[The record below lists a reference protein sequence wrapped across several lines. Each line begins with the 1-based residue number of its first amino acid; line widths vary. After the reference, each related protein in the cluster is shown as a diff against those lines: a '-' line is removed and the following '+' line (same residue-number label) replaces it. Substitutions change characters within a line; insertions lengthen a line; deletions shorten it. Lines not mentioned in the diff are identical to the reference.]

1 MSLYAQLELGIPT
14 ERMPIHLG
22 PALKPEA
29 KSRYYWLKPPSF
41 DNMKTIVFMVLS
53 TSDPL
58 IAAREWAESAWRAW
72 APHHAQ
78 VKTWYDAIIR
88 PAWR

>member
-1 MSLYAQLELGIPT
+1 
-14 ERMPIHLG
+14 
-22 PALKPEA
+22 
-29 KSRYYWLKPPSF
+29 
-41 DNMKTIVFMVLS
+41 MKTIVFMVLS